1 MVGRGTGGGMC
12 GMCDNNQNGRFIVLD
27 PFIPGI
33 RHRFLE
39 DISGL
44 SGQEGDKDK
53 TSNACV

>member
-1 MVGRGTGGGMC
+1 MC

-44 SGQEGDKDK
+44 SGEEGDKDK